1 MKSQA
6 VRTKRARVA
15 DLPVADL
22 PGAEPVRDP
31 VREVAVLPRPTNEI
45 LPSMTRHWRL
55 IALITVVTALLAWIV
70 AAVQP
75 KRFQAESIA
84 SVSPIVTQLS
94 DSETLHG
101 IDALERRVVVATVA
115 ALASSDITQGRTIR
129 TLGGGYGI
137 DATVIPS
144 TNLIRISV
152 QGPDPKQVAAI
163 ANRVPSL
170 LDAQTRAMYRVYT
183 VAPVSAA
190 AVPAAP
196 VLPRVS
202 RAVLAGL
209 ALGALLGSAIAYLMD
224 RRRTLRSAAH

>member
-1 MKSQA
+1 MRSQHA
-6 VRTKRARVA
+6 VRTKRPPVT

-22 PGAEPVRDP
+22 PAK
-31 VREVAVLPRPTNEI
+31 EVAVAAVPRPTNDI
-45 LPSMTRHWRL
+45 LSSMARHWVL
-55 IALITVVTALLAWIV
+55 IVLVTLAAALLASII
-70 AAVQP
+70 AAAQP
-75 KRFQAESIA
+75 KRFQAESVA
-84 SVSPIVTQLS
+84 SVSPIATQLS

-129 TLGGGYGI
+129 TLRGGYEI

-144 TNLIRISV
+144 TNLIRINV
-152 QGPDPKQVAAI
+152 QGPDPKQVAAL
-163 ANRVPSL
+163 ANRVPPL

-196 VLPRVS
+196 FLPRVD

-209 ALGALLGSAIAYLMD
+209 AIGALLGAGIAYLLD

>member
-1 MKSQA
+1 MRSQQA
-6 VRTKRARVA
+6 VRTKRAPVE

-22 PGAEPVRDP
+22 PVKEA
-31 VREVAVLPRPTNEI
+31 AVIPRPTSEI
-45 LPSMTRHWRL
+45 LPSMARHWRL
-55 IALITVVTALLAWIV
+55 IALITAAVALLAWI
-70 AAVQP
+70 AAAAQP
-75 KRFQAESIA
+75 KRFQAEAIA
-84 SVSPIVTQLS
+84 SVSPIAMQLS

-115 ALASSDITQGRTIR
+115 ALASSDITQNRTIR
-129 TLGGGYGI
+129 TLGSGYEI

-144 TNLIRISV
+144 TNLIRINV

-163 ANRVPSL
+163 ANRVPPL

-183 VAPVSAA
+183 VAPISAA

-196 VLPRVS
+196 FLPRVG

-209 ALGALLGSAIAYLMD
+209 ALGALLGSGIAYLLD
-224 RRRTLRSAAH
+224 RRRTLRSAVH